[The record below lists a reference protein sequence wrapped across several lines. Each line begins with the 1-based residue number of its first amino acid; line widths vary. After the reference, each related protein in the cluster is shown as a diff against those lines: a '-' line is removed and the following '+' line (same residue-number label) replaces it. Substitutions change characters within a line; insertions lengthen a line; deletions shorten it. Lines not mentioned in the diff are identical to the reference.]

1 MNTTVKRS
9 LLVPSAVLFVLI
21 LFLRHRLL
29 ASSNGD
35 LLLIQSWYK
44 FLAQNGI
51 QGLANSTFANY
62 PPAYLYLLWFST
74 LFSKWISPTIAIKLI
89 PTAFDTLSAL
99 MVFKIARTKF
109 EDGKPLLFAF
119 IFLLL
124 PTVMVNS
131 TGWGQI
137 DSTYTSLLL
146 VCFYLILTKKPFW
159 ALTAFGVALSFK
171 AQAVFLLPFL
181 GIMLLRKQVR
191 WFDFFIVPTI
201 YAAFALPAVIL
212 GRSWKSVMVLYA
224 GQVGQFEDLARNAPN
239 LYVFIPNE
247 YYHPVLEIGL
257 GLFAT
262 SMIVWA
268 WANWKA
274 GHAVTTRQLA
284 LTALASA
291 ALAPFLLPK
300 IHDRYFYPA
309 DVFSF
314 MAATLMPEL
323 WFVPILFQ
331 ISSGIAYSVFV
342 LGIHRAIVFIGALIN
357 TALIISIIRTQ
368 LKSLKS

>member
-1 MNTTVKRS
+1 
-9 LLVPSAVLFVLI
+9 
-21 LFLRHRLL
+21 
-29 ASSNGD
+29 
-35 LLLIQSWYK
+35 
-44 FLAQNGI
+44 
-51 QGLANSTFANY
+51 
-62 PPAYLYLLWFST
+62 
-74 LFSKWISPTIAIKLI
+74 
-89 PTAFDTLSAL
+89 
-99 MVFKIARTKF
+99 
-109 EDGKPLLFAF
+109 
-119 IFLLL
+119 
-124 PTVMVNS
+124 
-131 TGWGQI
+131 
-137 DSTYTSLLL
+137 
-146 VCFYLILTKKPFW
+146 
-159 ALTAFGVALSFK
+159 
-171 AQAVFLLPFL
+171 
-181 GIMLLRKQVR
+181 ML
-191 WFDFFIVPTI
+191 
-201 YAAFALPAVIL
+201 
-212 GRSWKSVMVLYA
+212 LYA

-257 GLFAT
+257 GLFAI

-274 GHAVTTRQLA
+274 GHSVTTRQLA

-300 IHDRYFYPA
+300 MHDRYFYPA

-357 TALIISIIRTQ
+357 TALIISIIRIQ
-368 LKSLKS
+368 IKSLKS